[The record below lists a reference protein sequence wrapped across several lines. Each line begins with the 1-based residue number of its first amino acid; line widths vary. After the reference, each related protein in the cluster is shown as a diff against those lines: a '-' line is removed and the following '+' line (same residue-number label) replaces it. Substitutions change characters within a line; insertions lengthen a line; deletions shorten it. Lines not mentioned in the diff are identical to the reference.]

1 MTGIGPMARPKSR
14 SKYRSGLEERVCNNL
29 RNRGIDFSYEPYQL
43 SYTTEVKPAH
53 CANCGHKVVLKER
66 NYTPDVVLDNGM
78 VIEIKG
84 KFTGEMRTKM
94 LAVRRCNPQLD
105 IRMLFQSENSLTKK
119 KATRY
124 SDWCERNGFK
134 YHVGEQIPSEWVD

>member
-1 MTGIGPMARPKSR
+1 MARPKSR